1 MRRVGAAGGAPAGQP
16 AACRCRSGRARL
28 DAALAVHQLAR
39 AAAPCDLPA
48 PAAVLLAV
56 DAAPFYLWNF
66 LGRRGPAPLLLIAQ
80 PATCARS
87 APLVAHQLAS
97 LQHAAARLSAPASM
111 PSALARANFSAAGRC
126 APWIWQTAPREACR
140 PAPWACT
147 SWRARE
153 RPAARQRPPRCC
165 WPSMPPR
172 FTCGIFSA
180 AVDRRRCS

>member
-1 MRRVGAAGGAPAGQP
+1 MGAGKFLGRWPLRALDLAD
-16 AACRCRSGRARL
+16 RSARGLQARAL
-28 DAALAVHQLAR
+28 GVHHLAR
-39 AAAPCDLPA
+39 AGAPCSSPA

-87 APLVAHQLAS
+87 APLAHQLAS
-97 LQHAAARLSAPASM
+97 MPLPGGPASM
-111 PSALARANFSAAGRC
+111 PSAFARANFSAAGGC

-140 PAPWACT
+140 PAPCPCT
-147 SWRARE
+147 SWRARK
-153 RPAARQRPPRCC
+153 RPAAGWRPPSCC
-165 WPSMPPR
+165 WPSMPPC

-180 AVDRRRCS
+180 AVDRRRCC